1 MQNLIKTELK
11 RLEKLSEMQ
20 LMKVL
25 DKIENDQAPEW
36 CKTLIR
42 NKIRECMNSK
52 LGLATR

>member
-1 MQNLIKTELK
+1 MQNLIKVELK

-20 LMKVL
+20 LLDVL
-25 DKIENDQAPEW
+25 NKIEDDQAPEW
-36 CKTLIR
+36 IKTLIR